1 MKDCRLQKYISD
13 SGLMSRR
20 SAEKE
25 IEAGNFT
32 VNGVTAEI
40 GMKIDPINDVVEYKG
55 KPVTNEKPNGYTY
68 IMLNKPK
75 GYVTTMSD
83 EKGRKCV
90 AELVADLGIRV
101 YPVGRL
107 DYNSEGLL
115 LMTNDGAFTEQM
127 THPKHEIPKIYHVR
141 IKGDL
146 SGDDLARLSAPMRI
160 DGYEIQ
166 GVDCRVIE
174 RKHTSTVVEM
184 TLYEGRNRQIRKM
197 CEQTGLTIR
206 SLKRVAIGNLTLSD
220 LGSGKWRPLTA
231 SQVKYLIGKK
241 DK

>member
-1 MKDCRLQKYISD
+1 MKDTRIQKYISD

-25 IEAGNFT
+25 IEAGHFT
-32 VNGVTAEI
+32 VNGEKAKI
-40 GMKIDPINDVVEYKG
+40 GMKIDPINDYVEYKG
-55 KPVTNEKPNGYTY
+55 KPVLNDRPNGYTY

-107 DYNSEGLL
+107 DINSEGLL
-115 LMTNDGAFTEQM
+115 LMTDDGAFTEHL
-127 THPKHEIPKIYHVR
+127 THPRHEIPKIYRVR
-141 IKGDL
+141 LKGDL
-146 SGDDLARLSAPMRI
+146 TDEDLRRLSSPMRI
-160 DGYEIQ
+160 DGYEIMP
-166 GVDCRVIE
+166 VNCRVVE

-184 TLYEGRNRQIRKM
+184 KLFEGRNRQIRKM

-206 SLKRVAIGNLTLSD
+206 SLKRIAIGNITLSD
-220 LGSGKWRPLTA
+220 LGSGKWKRLTSA
-231 SQVKYLIGKK
+231 QVKYLMGK

>member
-1 MKDCRLQKYISD
+1 MEKVRLQKFIAD

-20 SAEKE
+20 AAEAE
-25 IEAGNFT
+25 IERGNFS
-32 VNGVTAEI
+32 VNGHLASI
-40 GMKIDPINDVVEYKG
+40 GMKIDPINDYVEYKG
-55 KPVTNEKPNGYTY
+55 KPVLNDRPNGYTY

-107 DYNSEGLL
+107 DINSEGLL
-115 LMTNDGAFTEQM
+115 LMTDDGAFTEHL
-127 THPKHEIPKIYHVR
+127 THPRHEIPKIYRVR
-141 IKGDL
+141 LKGDL
-146 SGDDLARLSAPMRI
+146 TDEDLRRLSSPMRI
-160 DGYEIQ
+160 DGYEIMP
-166 GVDCRVIE
+166 VNCRVVE

-184 TLYEGRNRQIRKM
+184 KLFEGRNRQIRKM

-206 SLKRVAIGNLTLSD
+206 SLKRIAIGNITLSD
-220 LGSGKWRPLTA
+220 LGSGKWKRLTSA
-231 SQVKYLIGKK
+231 QVKYLMGK